1 MWGDKEMLKVSVVVP
16 VYNAGPYIERCAP
29 SLLGQSLREDEYEI
43 VYVDDGSTDGSAEV
57 LDRLAAEHPR
67 IRVHHQENSGWPGK
81 PRNVGMA
88 MARGEY
94 IQLVDQDDRLA
105 PEALERLYAMGSR
118 NGSDIVLGKMAGSM
132 VGPSPVFRRNRERC
146 TVEDAPLIETLTAHR
161 MFRRA
166 FLEESGLRFPEG
178 YWRMEDLLFMV
189 RAYPR
194 AKVVSILAD
203 YPCYL
208 WDRREDGGNNSEA
221 EFDLADNFRRL
232 RTIIEALAEA
242 TEPGELQDRL
252 LRRLYRVELMRTV
265 SEPFIVD
272 AEEEERREAY
282 ELTRPLAV
290 ECFPPGVTAG
300 MPAVQRLRAT
310 LLAEDRPEAL
320 REVARRVREVRPRIE
335 VGAAVQDAAGRLS
348 LRIRATLQHTGVD
361 PLALTGPLALAGTEA
376 DGYVLDP
383 AFTEGIEGAEG
394 AGGLPV
400 PDPLSYANGE
410 VLVHDLSRNVWWH
423 AEDTFRPRVE
433 SLEDGRSHV
442 VVEGGAVLDPL
453 TLAGGEP
460 LRPGTYEVWLGVQV
474 LGVGRRPRLTPA
486 DTAQRVAFGAVPLG
500 GTGRTVR
507 ADWSGRGGQLRLVVT
522 KPKPAPKPV
531 AVKPPPT
538 GLRRIYRGALRRLP
552 PGPRKAVRRY
562 AAAVRRRLPG
572 RR

>member
-1 MWGDKEMLKVSVVVP
+1 MLKVSVVVP
-16 VYNAGPYIERCAP
+16 VYNAGPYLERCAP
-29 SLLGQSLREDEYEI
+29 SLLGQSLGEDEYEI

-57 LDRLAAEHPR
+57 LDRLAAEHSR

-81 PRNVGMA
+81 PRNVGIA

-94 IQLVDQDDRLA
+94 IQFVDQDDRLT

-161 MFRRA
+161 LFRRA
-166 FLEESGLRFPEG
+166 FLEETGIRFPEG

-203 YPCYL
+203 YPCYI
-208 WDRREDGGNNSEA
+208 WDRREDGGNNSRA
-221 EFDLADNFRRL
+221 AFDRLDNLRRL
-232 RTIIEALAEA
+232 RMIIEALADA

-252 LRRLYRVELMRTV
+252 MRRLYRVELMRYV
-265 SEPFIVD
+265 PEFSASDPEDEGLRAI
-272 AEEEERREAY
+272 Y
-282 ELTRPLAV
+282 ETTRSMAL

-310 LLAEDRPEAL
+310 LLAEDRHEAL
-320 REVARRVREVRPRIE
+320 GEVARRVSEVRPRIE
-335 VGAAVQDAAGRLS
+335 ILEAGQDDAGRLS
-348 LRIRATLQHTGVD
+348 LSIRATLQRTGI
-361 PLALTGPLALAGTEA
+361 GPLALAGTE
-376 DGYVLDP
+376 DGGYVLDP
-383 AFTEGIEGAEG
+383 ALTEGIEGAG
-394 AGGLPV
+394 NRPV

-410 VLVHDLSRNVWWH
+410 VFVHDLRRNVWWH
-423 AEDTFRPRVE
+423 AEDTLLPQVE
-433 SLEDGRSHV
+433 SLGDGLSQV
-442 VVEGGAVLDPL
+442 VVAGGAVLDPL

-460 LRPGTYEVWLGVQV
+460 LEPGTYEVWFGVQV

-486 DTAQRVAFGAVPLG
+486 DTAQRVALGSAPLG
-500 GTGRTVR
+500 TTGRTVR

-522 KPKPAPKPV
+522 KPKPAPKP
-531 AVKPPPT
+531 PPT

-552 PGPRKAVRRY
+552 PKQRKAVRRY

-572 RR
+572 QS

>member
-1 MWGDKEMLKVSVVVP
+1 MLKVSVVVP
-16 VYNAGPYIERCAP
+16 VYNAGPYLERCAP
-29 SLLGQSLREDEYEI
+29 SLLGQSLGEDEYEI

-81 PRNVGMA
+81 PRNVGVA

-94 IQLVDQDDRLA
+94 IQFVDQDDRLT

-161 MFRRA
+161 LFRRA
-166 FLEESGLRFPEG
+166 FLEEAGLRFPEG

-203 YPCYL
+203 YPCYI
-208 WDRREDGGNNSEA
+208 WDRRDDGGNNSRA
-221 EFDLADNFRRL
+221 AFDRLDNLRRL
-232 RTIIEALAEA
+232 RMIIEALADA

-252 LRRLYRVELMRTV
+252 MRRLYRVELMRYV
-265 SEPFIVD
+265 PAYSASAPED
-272 AEEEERREAY
+272 EERRAIY
-282 ELTRPLAV
+282 ETTRSMAL
-290 ECFPPGVTAG
+290 ECFPPGVTEG

-310 LLAEDRPEAL
+310 LLAEDRHEAL
-320 REVARRVREVRPRIE
+320 DEVARRVSEVRPRIE
-335 VGAAVQDAAGRLS
+335 LLAAEQDAAGRLS
-348 LRIRATLQHTGVD
+348 MNVRATFQRTGV
-361 PLALTGPLALAGTEA
+361 GPLALAGTE
-376 DGYVLDP
+376 DGGYVLDP
-383 AFTEGIEGAEG
+383 AFTEGIEGAG
-394 AGGLPV
+394 DLPV
-400 PDPLSYANGE
+400 LDPTSYANGE
-410 VLVHDLSRNVWWH
+410 VFVHDLRRNVWWH
-423 AEDTFRPRVE
+423 AEDTLLPQVE
-433 SLEDGRSHV
+433 SLGDGLSQV
-442 VVEGGAVLDPL
+442 VVEGGAVIDPL

-460 LRPGTYEVWLGVQV
+460 LEPGTYEVWFGVQV

-486 DTAQRVAFGAVPLG
+486 DAAQRVALGSVPLG
-500 GTGRTVR
+500 TTGRTVR
-507 ADWSGRGGQLRLVVT
+507 ADWSGRGGQLRLIVT
-522 KPKPAPKPV
+522 KPKPAP
-531 AVKPPPT
+531 KPPPT

-552 PGPRKAVRRY
+552 PRQRKAVRRY

-572 RR
+572 QS